1 LWLAERVINA
11 DGFGSSGSTSPV
23 DEDSFPSTDTEGVL
37 WGLAALLA
45 MMLLLCGEVQDDAD
59 KVDDEGETV
68 DEERKV
74 GVAVEEEAD
83 VFDVKA
89 VDDVI
94 GDTAAADK
102 GALAIGERT
111 TAAEEDV
118 TAPLAAVAVEEE
130 AVGLAR

>member
-1 LWLAERVINA
+1 
-11 DGFGSSGSTSPV
+11 
-23 DEDSFPSTDTEGVL
+23 
-37 WGLAALLA
+37 LLA